1 MSASLLEKQ
10 STGGSIARVGFEYK
24 DAIVLRSLPLWLSQ
38 SAFSHIVSEALSDIE
53 VCYFSSEKSLH
64 VMYEAKNQMT
74 RTTFQRWKLVTL
86 LNKANGNSRL
96 EYDFFNAMVYY
107 IDRM

>member
-10 STGGSIARVGFEYK
+10 STGGAIARVGFEYQ
-24 DAIVLRSLPLWLSQ
+24 DAFVLRSLPLWLSQ

-64 VMYEAKNQMT
+64 VMYEAKNHSLTATEFWDEIRRFKSLLIPTQ
-74 RTTFQRWKLVTL
+74 KTL
-86 LNKANGNSRL
+86 FGL
-96 EYDFFNAMVYY
+96 
-107 IDRM
+107 I